1 MIENS
6 KTDSG
11 KAETSKIT
19 VLIIDDHSIV
29 RRGLILLLEN
39 FDDFE
44 LVGDVGDAARGV
56 EMCRAKNPNVVLMD
70 MVMPGMDGVTATR
83 AVREACPDTQVIA
96 LTSFNDDANIQAAL
110 KAGAISYLMK
120 NVSIDE
126 LATAVRKAARGQATL
141 APEAAQALI
150 AAATRPPSVGH
161 DLTDREREVLA
172 LMVEGLNNREIA
184 ERLVISNSTVKNHV
198 SNILEKLGMTS
209 RTQAVALTVEKKLL

>member
-1 MIENS
+1 MTEA
-6 KTDSG
+6 G
-11 KAETSKIT
+11 KIK

-29 RRGLILLLEN
+29 RRGLILLLGN

-44 LVGDVGDAARGV
+44 VIGDVGDAARGV
-56 EMCRAKNPNVVLMD
+56 DICRVKKPDVVLMD
-70 MVMPGMDGVTATR
+70 MVMPGMDGITATR
-83 AVREACPDTQVIA
+83 QVREVCPTAQVIA

-126 LATAVRKAARGQATL
+126 LASAVRKAAVGQPTL

-150 AAATRPPSVGH
+150 SAATRPPSVGH
-161 DLTDREREVLA
+161 DLTDREREVLS

-184 ERLVISNSTVKNHV
+184 ERLIISNSTVKNHV

-209 RTQAVALTVEKKLL
+209 RTQAVALAVDKKLL